1 MKWLE
6 LSIRAPQEYVEPLS
20 AVFQRHGYGG
30 VAVELE
36 GGYNPDEGES
46 ESDEATAVLRS
57 YLPLNS
63 TTASSREQ
71 IRVAVALISLLCPL
85 PPLEERVI
93 DENEWLE
100 SWKDHFTLL
109 HIGRLVV
116 RPSWMEY
123 EAADGEVVI
132 GMDPGMAFGTG
143 HHPTT
148 RMCLAELDKLVR
160 PGMSVLDVGTGSGI
174 LTIAAAKLGAGSV
187 RALDV
192 DPVAVRAARANVRDN
207 GVRHKVRLEERELA
221 ADAEPPGEFDLVV
234 ANLYTNVILKLAPAL
249 VAHTAAGGAL
259 VVSGI
264 MADRAGEVERALGDA
279 GCPVARTER
288 EGDWAALVARKS
300 GA

>member
-46 ESDEATAVLRS
+46 APDEATAVLRS
-57 YLPLNS
+57 YLPLDN

-71 IRVAVALISLLCPL
+71 IRVAVALISLLYPL
-85 PPLEERVI
+85 PPIEERVI
-93 DENEWLE
+93 DENDWLE
-100 SWKDHFTLL
+100 AWKDHFTLL

-123 EAADGEVVI
+123 EATDGEVVI

-148 RMCLAELDKLVR
+148 RMCLAELDRLVK

-174 LTIAAAKLGAGSV
+174 LTIAAAKLGAGRV
-187 RALDV
+187 HALDV
-192 DPVAVRAARANVRDN
+192 DPVAVRAARANVDAN
-207 GVRHKVRLEERELA
+207 GMIHRITLEERELS
-221 ADAEPPGEFDLVV
+221 ADAEPPGRFDLVV

-249 VAHTAAGGAL
+249 ASHTAAGGAI

-264 MADRAGEVERALGDA
+264 MAERAAQVERALDDV
-279 GCPVARTER
+279 GCAVEHTER

>member
-36 GGYNPDEGES
+36 GGFNPDEGES
-46 ESDEATAVLRS
+46 ASDEATAVLRS
-57 YLPLNS
+57 YLPIDR

-71 IRVAVALISLLCPL
+71 IRVAVDLISLLCPL
-85 PPLEERVI
+85 PPIEERVI
-93 DENEWLE
+93 DEHEWLE
-100 SWKDHFTLL
+100 AWKDHFTVL
-109 HIGRLVV
+109 HVGRVVV

-148 RMCLAELDKLVR
+148 RMCLVELDRLVK

-174 LTIAAAKLGAGSV
+174 LSIAAAKLGADRV
-187 RALDV
+187 HALDV

-207 GVRHKVRLEERELA
+207 SLRHRVTLEERDLS
-221 ADAEPPGEFDLVV
+221 ADREPTGEFDIVV

-249 VAHTAAGGAL
+249 AAHAAAGGAL

-264 MADRAGEVERALGDA
+264 MAERASEVGRALGDA
-279 GCPVARTER
+279 GCAVERTER

>member
-36 GGYNPDEGES
+36 GGFNPDEGES
-46 ESDEATAVLRS
+46 ASDESTAVLRS
-57 YLPLNS
+57 YLPIDR

-71 IRVAVALISLLCPL
+71 IRVAVDLISLLCPL
-85 PPLEERVI
+85 PPIEERVI
-93 DENEWLE
+93 DEHEWLE

-109 HIGRLVV
+109 HVGRLVV

-148 RMCLAELDKLVR
+148 RMCLAEVDRLVQ

-174 LTIAAAKLGAGSV
+174 LSIAAAKLGADRV
-187 RALDV
+187 HALDV

-207 GVRHKVRLEERELA
+207 GLRHRVTLEERDLS
-221 ADAEPPGEFDLVV
+221 ADTESPGEFDLVV

-249 VAHTAAGGAL
+249 AAHAAAGGAL

-264 MADRAGEVERALGDA
+264 MAERAAEVEHALDDA
-279 GCPVARTER
+279 GCSVERTER

>member
-36 GGYNPDEGES
+36 GGYNPEEGES
-46 ESDEATAVLRS
+46 SSDEATAVLRS
-57 YLPLNS
+57 YLPLNR

-71 IRVAVALISLLCPL
+71 IRVAVDLIALLCPL

-93 DENEWLE
+93 DEDDWLE
-100 SWKDHFTLL
+100 SWKDHFTVL
-109 HIGRLVV
+109 HVGRLVV
-116 RPSWMEY
+116 RPSWMEHD
-123 EAADGEVVI
+123 AADGEVVI

-148 RMCLAELDKLVR
+148 RMCLAELDRLVR

-174 LTIAAAKLGAGSV
+174 LSIAAAKLGAG
-187 RALDV
+187 RIHALDV

-207 GVRHKVRLEERELA
+207 ALRHKVTLEQRELA
-221 ADAEPPGEFDLVV
+221 ADAEPPGVFDLVV

-249 VAHTAAGGAL
+249 TAHTAAGGAL

-264 MADRAGEVERALGDA
+264 MADRAGEVERALGNA
-279 GCPVARTER
+279 GCAVVRTER
-288 EGDWAALVARKS
+288 EGDWAALVACKS
-300 GA
+300 EV

>member
-6 LSIRAPQEYVEPLS
+6 LSIRAPQEYVEPLT

-36 GGYNPDEGES
+36 GGFNPDEGES
-46 ESDEATAVLRS
+46 ASEEATAVLRS
-57 YLPLNS
+57 YLPLNN
-63 TTASSREQ
+63 TTASSREH
-71 IRVAVALISLLCPL
+71 IRVAVDLISLLCPL

-93 DENEWLE
+93 DEEEWLE

-148 RMCLAELDKLVR
+148 RMCLAELDRLVR

-174 LTIAAAKLGAGSV
+174 LTVASAMLGAGRV
-187 RALDV
+187 HALDV
-192 DPVAVRAARANVRDN
+192 DPVAVRAASDNVSANGLAHMVT
-207 GVRHKVRLEERELA
+207 VEERELA
-221 ADAEPPGEFDLVV
+221 ADDEPPGQFDLVV

-249 VAHTAAGGAL
+249 AAHTAVGGSL

-264 MADRAGEVERALGDA
+264 MAERAGEVERALGDA
-279 GCPVARTER
+279 GCSVERTER

-300 GA
+300 ET

>member
-36 GGYNPDEGES
+36 GGFNPDEGES
-46 ESDEATAVLRS
+46 ASEEATAVLRS
-57 YLPLNS
+57 YLPIDR

-71 IRVAVALISLLCPL
+71 IRVAVDLISLLCPL
-85 PPLEERVI
+85 PPIEERVV

-100 SWKDHFTLL
+100 AWKDHFTLL
-109 HIGRLVV
+109 HVGRLVV

-123 EAADGEVVI
+123 EAAAGEVVI

-148 RMCLAELDKLVR
+148 RMCLAELDRLVR

-174 LTIAAAKLGAGSV
+174 LSIAAAKLGAGRV
-187 RALDV
+187 HALDV
-192 DPVAVRAARANVRDN
+192 DPVAVKAARANVRDN
-207 GVRHKVRLEERELA
+207 GLRHRVRLEERELS
-221 ADAEPPGEFDLVV
+221 ADAHPLGEFDLVV
-234 ANLYTNVILKLAPAL
+234 ANLYTNVILKLAQAL
-249 VAHTAAGGAL
+249 AAHTASGGAF

-264 MADRAGEVERALGDA
+264 MADRAAEVERALDDV
-279 GCPVARTER
+279 GCPVERTER
-288 EGDWAALVARKS
+288 EGDWAALVAHKS